1 MTMTDD
7 GDAVFELTEKGRRE
21 IETGEHLRLGDPE
34 LTLTLQLMWQA
45 ERARIDMRSKEVD
58 RICDEMIDYFGHPL
72 KAAHELRQG
81 KIRLSNVT
89 TQ

>member
-58 RICDEMIDYFGHPL
+58 HPL
-72 KAAHELRQG
+72 KAAHEPRQG

>member
-1 MTMTDD
+1 
-7 GDAVFELTEKGRRE
+7 
-21 IETGEHLRLGDPE
+21 
-34 LTLTLQLMWQA
+34 MWQA

-72 KAAHELRQG
+72 KAAHEPRQG